1 MAATTGGLG
10 RPLSAL
16 STRPRG
22 GTAVCLQ
29 THRRCPTAG
38 ARRGGAA
45 PLGPLEVEQHGKLD
59 RGSRPAVGC
68 KRREQGRRPWS
79 PLSHRPSVSDGL
91 TRPPHMG
98 GLGEA
103 RGSFLALRRS
113 RARPGRE
120 AAQRTQG
127 TGAHRPEPAASHGL
141 RVACHCVT
149 ASHVRTPERR
159 RGRETA
165 VLPRFHT
172 APKQRLKSRPWER
185 ELCAS
190 VLSVPV
196 YR

>member
-1 MAATTGGLG
+1 M
-10 RPLSAL
+10 SAD
-16 STRPRG
+16 
-22 GTAVCLQ
+22 AVCLQ

-38 ARRGGAA
+38 ARRGRGRGGRRSVRPLGGGAA
-45 PLGPLEVEQHGKLD
+45 WTARPGGAGRLWGASGGSKAGG
-59 RGSRPAVGC
+59 RG
-68 KRREQGRRPWS
+68 S

-91 TRPPHMG
+91 TRPLHMG

-103 RGSFLALRRS
+103 RGSFLAPRRS

-149 ASHVRTPERR
+149 ASHVRTPECR

-172 APKQRLKSRPWER
+172 APKQRLKSRPRER